1 MRSKSNGE
9 VDDLEINPVN
19 ADFLKGIDL
28 GDSSEAE
35 DVEELVNEENLGEDE
50 AKWSKVFM
58 AVSALQNLF
67 QSCDAKLV
75 MDAFSQELGRD
86 VVTLAWK
93 H

>member
-28 GDSSEAE
+28 GDSSEAD
-35 DVEELVNEENLGEDE
+35 DVEEVVDEENLDEDE

-58 AVSALQNLF
+58 AVSSL
-67 QSCDAKLV
+67 
-75 MDAFSQELGRD
+75 
-86 VVTLAWK
+86 
-93 H
+93 